1 MACVVRRDCPSGE
14 TRRVTTAT
22 TLRAFTPEALAGWFS
37 DARLDVVETGPRTY
51 VDGDGEDGR
60 AFVIVGERA

>member
-1 MACVVRRDCPSGE
+1 MSFAVTAPDGE

-22 TLRAFTPEALAGWFS
+22 TLRAFTPDELARWFS
-37 DARLDVVETGPRTY
+37 DADLDVLETGPRTY

-60 AFVIVGERA
+60 AFVLVGERV